1 MPIGMNKFCLFPTVN
16 GDWVTFIG
24 EVLWLI
30 GDENDGVADLE
41 LLNDTVKRIHVRI
54 SRTNY
59 QKVC

>member
-30 GDENDGVADLE
+30 GEENDGVADLE
-41 LLNDTVKRIHVRI
+41 LLNDTVKGTHVWI
-54 SRTNY
+54 N
-59 QKVC
+59 